1 MKKVFLKSVNA
12 IRNALIAVLI
22 GAIALLALPF
32 GLFARSA
39 KPTASADTTDES
51 KTVSSR
57 NEASTADDEVTVT
70 VNYYRPDQK
79 YTDWEMW
86 LWVVDG
92 VDGSAY
98 KFTEEVTSPTKT
110 GDKKWMSLTQK
121 FSGVHDTGD
130 AIGFI
135 VRQPD
140 WTKDYDGDRFI
151 LGDEIE
157 NNNVTIWVV
166 SSDETFY
173 YSEEDIFMPVFK
185 SAIFSDESTVY
196 ITTSKAITNKSV
208 LKIKEKESG
217 AVVGTLDCTV
227 EGAKEVGRTTAQISL
242 DNGVKVDFTKTY
254 VIVDEPAGEKDSE
267 KNFGKELVVNKNPL
281 YDTEDFTEA
290 YNYDGALGVEYTA
303 EKSTFTVWAPS
314 ASDITLNIYSSGNVT
329 DTASEASYPMTKGTK
344 GEWTKT
350 VEGDLEN
357 KYYTYSVKNGSKVVE
372 VVDPYAKS
380 AGQDGKRGMI
390 VDFASEKATPN
401 GWADQKEPTLKSNS
415 EAVIYE
421 AHLRDLT
428 ISPTSGVSEA
438 NRGKFLGLT
447 ETGTTVNGKEGGSAT
462 GLDYLK
468 SLGVTQVHFQPL
480 FDFASVKEYTGNA
493 KFQDEY
499 ESGEGQ
505 FNWGYDPLNY
515 NVPEGSYSSDPTDG
529 YSRVK
534 EMREMVQA
542 LHNAGIQVVMDVVYN
557 HVSSAKDSNFE
568 ALVPGY
574 YFRTNTAGAYTNGSG
589 CGNETASERY
599 MFRRFMIDSVK
610 HWTKE
615 FKIDGFRFDLMGLHD
630 VVTMNELAKELKEIN
645 PDVIIYGEGWTGG
658 TSGMDTTLNKPALL
672 ANAADTPDIAYFDD
686 AVRDKLK
693 GGVFDIKE
701 KGFVSGEKA
710 TDAAVYYGAAGGV
723 AHADV
728 GHILLGKSAFAANP
742 TQNINYVSAHDNS
755 TLWDK
760 LNASVKADE
769 ATLKAMN
776 RMAAAAV
783 LTSQGASFFL
793 AGEEMLRS
801 KPTTATKVTAADGS
815 YSLKDEAYD
824 GRPNEWV
831 NGSEPYYFSDNSYKS
846 PDRVNAINWELI
858 DANKDMVDFY
868 RELIAIKKT
877 FKQFQIT
884 KKADILKN
892 VTILDADKADG
903 VAWYVVKDPASD
915 EYVVAAFNNN
925 ETAKQ
930 IPVPEATYD
939 IHVNGERAKA
949 SEALETFT
957 GSELTVGARSV
968 IIMKTR
974 LDESMFNAWAE
985 SVKESNKK
993 DDGKKNNNLG
1003 LALGLGIGIP
1013 AAVLIA
1019 GGTVF
1024 GVMYAKKKNGG
1035 KNDSEKTE
1043 EPKSDSEEQPK
1054 TEEGEEPKKEE
1065 QSEESTDDKKDE

>member
-22 GAIALLALPF
+22 GAIALLTLPF
-32 GLFARSA
+32 GLFARS
-39 KPTASADTTDES
+39 KPIASADATDES

-57 NEASTADDEVTVT
+57 NEARAADGEVSVT
-70 VNYYRPDQK
+70 VNYYRKDQK
-79 YTDWEMW
+79 YSDWEMW

-92 VDGSAY
+92 VDGDAY
-98 KFTEEVTSPTKT
+98 KFTDEVTTAKT
-110 GDKKWMSLTQK
+110 GNDKWQSLTQT
-121 FSGVHDTGD
+121 FSGVHDDGD

-135 VRQPD
+135 VRKPD
-140 WTKDYDGDRFI
+140 WTKDVDSDRFI
-151 LGDEIE
+151 QGDEIKDNE
-157 NNNVTIWVV
+157 VTVWIV
-166 SSDETFY
+166 SGDETFY
-173 YSEEDIFMPVFK
+173 YSEEEIGMPVIK

-196 ITTSKAITNKSV
+196 ITTSKNITNKSV
-208 LKIKEKESG
+208 LKVKEKDTG
-217 AVVGTLDCTV
+217 TVVGTLDCTV
-227 EGAKEVGRTTAQISL
+227 DGATAVGKSAVSIPL
-242 DNGVKVDFTKTY
+242 NDGVKVDFTKTY
-254 VIVDEPAGEKDSE
+254 VVVDEPTGTPDIE
-267 KNFGKELVVNKNPL
+267 KNFGKEVVVNKNPI
-281 YDTEDFTEA
+281 YDTEEFTEA
-290 YNYDGALGVEYTA
+290 YNYDGTLGVEYTKA
-303 EKSTFTVWAPS
+303 QSKFTVWAPT
-314 ASDITLNIYSSGNVT
+314 ANDVKLNIYDSGDVT
-329 DTASEASYPMTKGTK
+329 DISGVSHPMTKGTK
-344 GEWTKT
+344 GEWTT
-350 VEGDLEN
+350 TIDNDLEG
-357 KYYTYSVKNGSKVVE
+357 KYYTYSVKNGSKVTE
-372 VVDPYAKS
+372 VVDPYARS
-380 AGQDGKRGMI
+380 AGQNGKRGMI
-390 VDFASEKATPN
+390 VDFSSAKATPE
-401 GWADQKEPTLKSNS
+401 GWADQKTPTLKSNS

-428 ISPTSGVSEA
+428 ISETSGVSEA

-480 FDFASVKEYTGNA
+480 FDFASVKEYEGPASFQKEYDPDA
-493 KFQDEY
+493 KD
-499 ESGEGQ
+499 GQ

-515 NVPEGSYSSDPTDG
+515 NVPEGSYSSNPKDG

-574 YFRTNTAGAYTNGSG
+574 YFRTNNKGAYTNGSG

-610 HWTKE
+610 YWTEE

-630 VVTMNELAKELKEIN
+630 TVTMNDLAKELKVIN

-658 TSGMDTTLNKPALL
+658 ASGLNSKLHTPAIL
-672 ANAADTPDIAYFDD
+672 ANASETPDIAYFDD
-686 AVRDKLK
+686 IVRDKLK
-693 GGVFDIKE
+693 GGVFEMTEAGYI
-701 KGFVSGEKA
+701 SGDA
-710 TDAAVYYGAAGGV
+710 SDAAVYVGAVGAV
-723 AHADV
+723 NHADAGYSYV
-728 GHILLGKSAFAANP
+728 GTPFASNP

-769 ATLKAMN
+769 AALKDMY
-776 RMAAAAV
+776 RLAATAV
-783 LTSQGASFFL
+783 LTGQGISFFL

-801 KPTTATKVTAADGS
+801 KPTTADKVTAANGA
-815 YSLKDEAYD
+815 YSLKDEKYD
-824 GRPNEWV
+824 GRPKEWI

-846 PDRVNAINWELI
+846 PDRVNAINWELV
-858 DANKDMVDFY
+858 DTNKDMVDFY

-877 FKQFQIT
+877 FKQFQLTKKTDIT
-884 KKADILKN
+884 KY
-892 VTILDADKADG
+892 VTILDSDKNDG
-903 VAWYVVKDPASD
+903 VAWYIVKDPASD
-915 EYVVAAFNNN
+915 EYVVVALNNN
-925 ETAKQ
+925 ESAKKV
-930 IPVPEATYD
+930 PVPEATYD
-939 IHVNGERAKA
+939 VHVNGNKA
-949 SEALETFT
+949 SAAEALETFT
-957 GSELTVGARSV
+957 GSELTVGARSAV
-968 IIMKTR
+968 IMKTK
-974 LDESMFNAWAE
+974 LEESTFNSWVE
-985 SVKESNKK
+985 SVKSSESK
-993 DDGKKNNNLG
+993 DNGKKNNNLG

-1035 KNDSEKTE
+1035 KNAPEKTE
-1043 EPKSDSEEQPK
+1043 ETKADSTEEPK

-1065 QSEESTDDKKDE
+1065 QSEESSDEKKDE